1 MGLGLPQPP
10 LMKVDDDLFSALPDL
25 LALATHPNV
34 AVKVSGAPTLSRE
47 RYPFDD
53 IWPKIHRILAAFG
66 LERSMWGSDFTRVA
80 ELHDYH
86 EALDF
91 VRETN
96 ELSPADKEQ
105 LLVRTTRKI
114 FRWPKH

>member
-1 MGLGLPQPP
+1 
-10 LMKVDDDLFSALPDL
+10 MKVDDDLFSGLPICWRSRPIR
-25 LALATHPNV
+25 TF
-34 AVKVSGAPTLSRE
+34 AVKISWPPTLSRQ

-53 IWPKIHRILAAFG
+53 IWPMVHRILEAFG

-80 ELHDYH
+80 ELHDYQ

-105 LLVRTTRKI
+105 LLVRTTREI